1 MIPYDLAGD
10 ASVTIEVY
18 DITGHIVKRFDL
30 GHQIAG
36 RYRDRAKALFWN
48 GRSENGERVASGIYY
63 IKFIA
68 DEVIQ
73 ICQLAIVK

>member
-1 MIPYDLAGD
+1 MKHVEIY
-10 ASVTIEVY
+10 
-18 DITGHIVKRFDL
+18 TGPLCVFC
-30 GHQIAG
+30 
-36 RYRDRAKALFWN
+36 DRAKALFWN
-48 GRSENGERVASGIYY
+48 GHSENGERVASGIYY